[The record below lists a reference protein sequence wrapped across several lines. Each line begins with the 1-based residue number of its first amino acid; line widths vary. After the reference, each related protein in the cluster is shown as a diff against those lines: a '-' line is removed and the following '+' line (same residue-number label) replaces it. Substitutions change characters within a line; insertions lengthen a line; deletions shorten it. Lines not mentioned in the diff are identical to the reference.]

1 MCTAAVRVVDT
12 IADHLN
18 VLKPHNANGVS
29 NIYPAKL
36 AESTRSGREMDPD
49 PAAIL
54 AAVADPPTHALL
66 YKGIGMTRMCVYAH
80 NFPS

>member
-1 MCTAAVRVVDT
+1 MYVRVVDT

-18 VLKPHNANGVS
+18 VLKPHNANGVPS
-29 NIYPAKL
+29 MYPTIPAKL

-66 YKGIGMTRMCVYAH
+66 YKGI
-80 NFPS
+80 

>member
-18 VLKPHNANGVS
+18 VLKPHNTNGVS
-29 NIYPAKL
+29 NIYPTI

-66 YKGIGMTRMCVYAH
+66 YKGIGMTRMSH